1 MNHLVF
7 KMSQGKG
14 FLRFASPNERRT
26 ITREDLG
33 HYHAVIIG
41 AIYAIRNSAPIL
53 ELLHA
58 ALQEC
63 IATHPFL
70 SVVVKDK
77 HTEKPYYQRV
87 SEIKL
92 TEHVDNSE
100 LVMAPRLIDGIAKT
114 NPSEYADLVSRE
126 TMKHI
131 EGRFRRGLD
140 RPFREGIPPWRVVI
154 VTLPS
159 VPSTSP
165 SISRQ
170 RYFIAFEY
178 SHAIGDGPS
187 GIAFHRTLFSA
198 LKKKSVLFYKA
209 NPSSEL
215 EAAGPTNKTG
225 IVKPCEKPFPQAFD
239 TPERLRISWGFLLA
253 PLLGAI
259 LPSFLANLLGLKAQ
273 ASSTDEGTWTGTPCF
288 FDPKHGAQSKV
299 VLVSMPSADVNNV
312 ISEARKH
319 GAKLTGVI
327 HCLVVRALG
336 RALRNYRDN
345 NDGKG
350 KRTVWEMTNFVGTT
364 AINMRGAVGVPE
376 SEMGEFASGVYT
388 TFPVP
393 SLEVV
398 MDEEMRSNGLSDQ
411 EWEAARGATLEFA
424 DAATRLQDQPIG
436 LLRYVPSIRKWIQG
450 KLGKTRDASYEVS
463 NLGYVDFGNANVTP
477 GGEGEDEVV
486 EVENMFFAQPGH
498 VTSHT
503 INFNIVSAKTGGMVV
518 CITWPT
524 GSLGLEGSEKEEEKF
539 VRAVGDDLAK
549 WFKAF

>member
-1 MNHLVF
+1 
-7 KMSQGKG
+7 MSQEKG

-33 HYHAVIIG
+33 HYHAVIIA
-41 AIYAIRNSAPIL
+41 AIYAIPNLTSIS

-92 TEHVDNSE
+92 TEHVETSDV
-100 LVMAPRLIDGIAKT
+100 LMAPGLLNRFPDPT
-114 NPSEYADLVSRE
+114 ECADIVSRE
-126 TMKHI
+126 MMKHI
-131 EGRFRRGLD
+131 EGLFRRGLD

-159 VPSTSP
+159 VSTTSP
-165 SISRQ
+165 SSSRH

-198 LKKKSVLFYKA
+198 LKKSVFYYKA
-209 NPSSEL
+209 NPSSDLAPQLL
-215 EAAGPTNKTG
+215 EEAVGPTTNQTG
-225 IVKPCEKPFPQAFD
+225 MIVKPCEKLFPQAFD

-259 LPSFLANLLGLKAQ
+259 LPSFVGNLLGLKAQ
-273 ASSTDEGTWTGTPCF
+273 ASSTNEGTWTGTPCF
-288 FDPKHGAQSKV
+288 FDPKYGAQSKV
-299 VLVSMPSADVNNV
+299 VLVSIPSEDVNNV
-312 ISEARKH
+312 IREARKH

-336 RALRNYRDN
+336 RALRSYRDK

-350 KRTVWEMTNFVGTT
+350 KGMVWEMTNFVGTT

-388 TFPVP
+388 TFRVP
-393 SLEVV
+393 PLEVV

-411 EWEAARGATLEFA
+411 EWEAARAATLQFA

-463 NLGYVDFGNANVTP
+463 NLGYVDFGHANVTP

-503 INFNIVSAKTGGMVV
+503 INFNIVSTKMGGMVV

-539 VRAVGDDLAK
+539 VRGVGDDLAK

>member
-1 MNHLVF
+1 MP
-7 KMSQGKG
+7 QERE
-14 FLRFASPNERRT
+14 FLRYASPNERRT

-41 AIYAIRNSAPIL
+41 AIYAIPNSTSMS

-70 SVVVKDK
+70 SVIVKDK
-77 HTEKPYYQRV
+77 HSEKPYYQRV
-87 SEIKL
+87 SAIKL

-100 LVMAPRLIDGIAKT
+100 LVVAPRLIDGIAKT
-114 NPSEYADLVSRE
+114 NPSEYADIVSRE
-126 TMKHI
+126 MMKHI
-131 EGRFRRGLD
+131 EGHFRRDLD
-140 RPFREGIPPWRVVI
+140 RPFCDGIPPWRVKV

-159 VPSTSP
+159 VSP
-165 SISRQ
+165 SSPSSHW
-170 RYFIAFEY
+170 RYFVAFEY

-187 GIAFHRTLFSA
+187 GIAFHRTFFSS
-198 LKKKSVLFYKA
+198 LKKSVLYKE
-209 NPSSEL
+209 NPDSDPQLL
-215 EAAGPTNKTG
+215 ETAPPVTKTG

-259 LPSFLANLLGLKAQ
+259 LSSFLANLLGLKAQ
-273 ASSTDEGTWTGTPCF
+273 ASSTNEGTWTGTPCF

-299 VLVSMPSADVNNV
+299 VLVSIPSEDVNNA
-312 ISEARKH
+312 IQEARKH

-336 RALRNYRDN
+336 RALRNYRD
-345 NDGKG
+345 DAGRGKG
-350 KRTVWEMTNFVGTT
+350 TGPGEMTNFVGTT

-393 SLEVV
+393 LPLEV
-398 MDEEMRSNGLSDQ
+398 MDQEMSNGLSDQ
-411 EWEAARGATLEFA
+411 EWEAARKATLEFA

-463 NLGYVDFGNANVTP
+463 NLGYVDFGNANMTL
-477 GGEGEDEVV
+477 GGEGEDEV
-486 EVENMFFAQPGH
+486 EVENMSFAQPGH

-503 INFNIVSAKTGGMVV
+503 INFNIVSTKMGGMVV

-524 GSLGLEGSEKEEEKF
+524 GSLGLEGSEEEEERF